1 MFPFAP
7 EFVDKFSDTL
17 KYIDCCYF
25 NSNETLIDAL
35 VSCEKLIY
43 IYMIGCPGEQR
54 RKCKQK
60 ITKDN

>member
-1 MFPFAP
+1 MALSNANHNLFCVA

-35 VSCEKLIY
+35 VSCDALIY
-43 IYMIGCPGEQR
+43 IYMIGCPGKQR
-54 RKCKQK
+54 S
-60 ITKDN
+60 